1 MQFFDRECIAS
12 DLLQSAILL
21 HITQCTNVF
30 HKKNCRVVSVASQYV
45 RYLLFCNR
53 VKSVNRNDVSTVL
66 RKCYYGDWF
75 ILMQLAKH
83 INPAIFHDVVLD
95 LRDKLD
101 AKRAANLQD

>member
-1 MQFFDRECIAS
+1 MNFVTSFENGPRSYFSPQQF
-12 DLLQSAILL
+12 
-21 HITQCTNVF
+21 
-30 HKKNCRVVSVASQYV
+30 CRVVSVASQYV

-53 VKSVNRNDVSTVL
+53 VKSVNRNDVSSVL